1 MPLSIHRV
9 WASYLVLASF
19 SLIQDSSN
27 PCYILLLLVQ
37 IPHLSRKVEDPS
49 LCISLAATGPPKNY
63 AKRGG
68 RSSASEWEPMLNALD
83 AKEDKVRR
91 GRRRRRRGA
100 ESFVER
106 ESAFQDLLAFGC
118 SLLVEMMQI

>member
-1 MPLSIHRV
+1 
-9 WASYLVLASF
+9 
-19 SLIQDSSN
+19 
-27 PCYILLLLVQ
+27 
-37 IPHLSRKVEDPS
+37 
-49 LCISLAATGPPKNY
+49 
-63 AKRGG
+63 
-68 RSSASEWEPMLNALD
+68 MLNALD

-91 GRRRRRRGA
+91 GRRRRRRRGA